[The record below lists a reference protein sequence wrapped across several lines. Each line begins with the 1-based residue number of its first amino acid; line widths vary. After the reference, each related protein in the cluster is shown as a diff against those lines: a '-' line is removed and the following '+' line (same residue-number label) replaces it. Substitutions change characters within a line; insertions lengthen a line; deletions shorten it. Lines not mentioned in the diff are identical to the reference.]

1 MDLKAAT
8 APLSPRDLDTVR
20 QDIDHALSRRVTLPP
35 RSVIDAGTDAM
46 VQHLR
51 TFMSHLNGPDGQAS
65 RNVDVPNLIRAAE
78 RNLDVPVR
86 PTPQTSHR
94 DAYVY
99 WHTVATLTTAF
110 RDLYLTHHRNA
121 DHEPPG

>member
-1 MDLKAAT
+1 MTDRRAAAALLSAQDLEGVQ
-8 APLSPRDLDTVR
+8 R
-20 QDIDHALSRRVTLPP
+20 DIDHALSRRITLPP
-35 RSVIDAGTDAM
+35 RSVIDTGTDVM

-51 TFMSHLNGPDGQAS
+51 TFMNHLNGQDSMAAA
-65 RNVDVPNLIRAAE
+65 NVDMHNLIRAAE

-99 WHTVATLTTAF
+99 WHTITTLTTAL
-110 RDLYLTHHRNA
+110 RDFYLTHH
-121 DHEPPG
+121 DGQEPPA

>member
-1 MDLKAAT
+1 MT
-8 APLSPRDLDTVR
+8 TPNSPIPGTTSLTK
-20 QDIDHALSRRVTLPP
+20 DIETPP
-35 RSVIDAGTDAM
+35 RSVIDTGTDVM

-51 TFMSHLNGPDGQAS
+51 TFIHHLNGQDSTGATHA
-65 RNVDVPNLIRAAE
+65 DVHNLVRAAE

-99 WHTVATLTTAF
+99 WHTITTLTTAL
-110 RDLYLTHHRNA
+110 RDLYLTHH
-121 DHEPPG
+121 DGQEPPA

>member
-1 MDLKAAT
+1 
-8 APLSPRDLDTVR
+8 
-20 QDIDHALSRRVTLPP
+20 
-35 RSVIDAGTDAM
+35 M

-51 TFMSHLNGPDGQAS
+51 TFMNHLNGHDSITAQS
-65 RNVDVPNLIRAAE
+65 VDVHNLLRAAE

-99 WHTVATLTTAF
+99 WHTSTTLTTAL
-110 RDLYLTHHRNA
+110 RDLYLTHHNGQ
-121 DHEPPG
+121 EPPA

>member
-1 MDLKAAT
+1 MNRPAAT
-8 APLSPRDLDTVR
+8 APLSAHDLDGVQR
-20 QDIDHALSRRVTLPP
+20 DIDHALSRRSTLPP
-35 RSVIDAGTDAM
+35 RSVIDTGTGVM

-51 TFMSHLNGPDGQAS
+51 TFMNHLNGQDSTPAQS
-65 RNVDVPNLIRAAE
+65 VDVHNLLRAAE

-99 WHTVATLTTAF
+99 WHTITTLTTAL
-110 RDLYLTHHRNA
+110 RDLCLTRHNGQEA
-121 DHEPPG
+121 PA

>member
-1 MDLKAAT
+1 MDRRAAT
-8 APLSPRDLDTVR
+8 ALLSAHDLNGVQR
-20 QDIDHALSRRVTLPP
+20 DIDHALSRRITLPP
-35 RSVIDAGTDAM
+35 RSVINTGTDVM

-51 TFMSHLNGPDGQAS
+51 TFMHHLNRQDSMTAQS
-65 RNVDVPNLIRAAE
+65 VDVHNLLRAAE

-99 WHTVATLTTAF
+99 WHTITTLTTAL
-110 RDLYLTHHRNA
+110 RDLYLTHHDGQEHPA
-121 DHEPPG
+121 